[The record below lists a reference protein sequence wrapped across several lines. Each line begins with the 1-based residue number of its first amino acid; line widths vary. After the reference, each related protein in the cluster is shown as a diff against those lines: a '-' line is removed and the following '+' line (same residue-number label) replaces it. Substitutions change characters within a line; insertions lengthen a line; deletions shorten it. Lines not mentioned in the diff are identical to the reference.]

1 MSKKILLHIASL
13 VVGFSSFLMFFG
25 VGGYFLLVV
34 NWHGVMSILINSVI
48 FMLIFTVSVYFI
60 YLADNIKKKI

>member
-1 MSKKILLHIASL
+1 MHKKMLLNIASL

-25 VGGYFLLVV
+25 VGGYCLLVM

-48 FMLIFTVSVYFI
+48 FMLMFTVSVYFI
-60 YLADNIKKKI
+60 YLSDNIKKKI